1 MIGKPIKIIN
11 YKNMSLIINKQG
23 NNSVYHIMALFTV
36 IIWGTTFISTKV
48 LIKQGLSPED
58 ILFYRFLIAYIC
70 IWTICPRKLFANNL
84 KDELLFIAIGLCGG
98 SLYFIAENRA
108 LGITLASN
116 VSLIVCTA
124 SIFTA
129 ILSHL
134 FIKGERFKKNL
145 ISGSFI
151 ALAGVAFVVFNG
163 SFILKI
169 NPAGDILTITAALMW
184 AFYSII
190 LKRLDK
196 KYSTLLITRKVFFYG
211 IITLLPTFLISPLT
225 TDTHI
230 LFQPTV
236 LGNFIFLGVVASML
250 CYILWNMSIKHL
262 GAVRTTNYVYIV
274 PLVTLITSSIILNE
288 TITPFAIA
296 GALLILS
303 GVYIAEKGFPWFK
316 KIAS

>member
-1 MIGKPIKIIN
+1 MNIN
-11 YKNMSLIINKQG
+11 RNKWGSNSL
-23 NNSVYHIMALFTV
+23 YHIMALFTV

-58 ILFYRFLIAYIC
+58 ILFYRFMIAYIC

-84 KDELLFIAIGLCGG
+84 KDELLFITTGLCGG

-116 VSLIVCTA
+116 VSLIVCTT

-134 FIKGERFKKNL
+134 FIKGEKLKKNL
-145 ISGSFI
+145 IYGSFI

-169 NPAGDILTITAALMW
+169 NPVGDLLTITAALMW

-190 LKRLDK
+190 LKKLDK

-211 IITLLPTFLISPLT
+211 IVTLLPTFLISPLS
-225 TDTHI
+225 TDTHV
-230 LFQPTV
+230 LFQPIV
-236 LGNFIFLGVVASML
+236 LGNFIFLGIVASML

-262 GAVRTTNYVYIV
+262 GAARTTNYVYVV
-274 PLVTLITSSIILNE
+274 PLVTLITSSIIINE
-288 TITPFAIA
+288 TITVFAVT

-303 GVYIAEKGFPWFK
+303 GVYIAERGFHWPK
-316 KIAS
+316 

>member
-1 MIGKPIKIIN
+1 M
-11 YKNMSLIINKQG
+11 IINKGTQ
-23 NNSVYHIMALFTV
+23 NRSILFHFMALFTV
-36 IIWGTTFISTKV
+36 IIWGTTFISTKL
-48 LIKQGLSPED
+48 LIKNGLTAED
-58 ILFYRFLIAYIC
+58 ILFYRFSIAYIC
-70 IWTICPRKLFANNL
+70 IWTISPRKIFARTI
-84 KDELLFIAIGLCGG
+84 KDELLLVATGLCGG

-134 FIKGERFKKNL
+134 FIKGEKLRKNL
-145 ISGSFI
+145 IYGSFI

-169 NPAGDILTITAALMW
+169 NPIGDLLTITAAIMW

-190 LKRLDK
+190 LKKLDS
-196 KYSTLLITRKVFFYG
+196 KYSTLFITRKVFFYG
-211 IITLLPTFLISPLT
+211 IVTLSPIFIISPLN
-225 TDTHI
+225 TDKEI
-230 LFQPTV
+230 LLRPIV
-236 LGNFIFLGVVASML
+236 LGNFIFLGIVASML

-262 GAVRTTNYVYIV
+262 GAVRTTNYVYVV
-274 PLVTLITSSIILNE
+274 PLVTLITSSIIINE
-288 TITPFAIA
+288 PITFFAIT

-303 GVYIAEKGFPWFK
+303 GVYIAERGFHLPK
-316 KIAS
+316 

>member
-1 MIGKPIKIIN
+1 MN
-11 YKNMSLIINKQG
+11 INKNRWG
-23 NNSVYHIMALFTV
+23 SNSLYHIMAFFTV
-36 IIWGTTFISTKV
+36 IIWGTTFVSTKV
-48 LIKQGLSPED
+48 LIKEGLTPED
-58 ILFYRFLIAYIC
+58 IIFYRFLIAYIC
-70 IWTICPRKLFANNL
+70 IWIISPRKLFANNL
-84 KDELLFIAIGLCGG
+84 KDELLLVATGLCGG

-134 FIKGERFKKNL
+134 FVKGEKLKKNL

-169 NPAGDILTITAALMW
+169 NPAGDLLTITAAIMW

-190 LKRLDK
+190 LKKLDS
-196 KYSTLLITRKVFFYG
+196 KYSTIFITRKVFFYG
-211 IITLLPTFLISPLT
+211 IITLLPIFIISPLT
-225 TDTHI
+225 TDTRI
-230 LFQPTV
+230 LFQPMV
-236 LGNFIFLGVVASML
+236 IGNFIFLGVIASML
-250 CYILWNMSIKHL
+250 CYILWNKSVKHL
-262 GAVRTTNYVYIV
+262 GAVRTTNYIYIV
-274 PLVTLITSSIILNE
+274 PLITLITSSIVINE
-288 TITPFAIA
+288 TITLFAIT

-303 GVYIAEKGFPWFK
+303 GVYIAERGFHWSK
-316 KIAS
+316 

>member
-1 MIGKPIKIIN
+1 MN
-11 YKNMSLIINKQG
+11 INKNRWG
-23 NNSVYHIMALFTV
+23 SNSLYHIMALFTV

-58 ILFYRFLIAYIC
+58 ILFYRFMIAYIC
-70 IWTICPRKLFANNL
+70 IWTICPRKLFARNL
-84 KDELLFIAIGLCGG
+84 KDELLLVATGLCGG

-134 FIKGERFKKNL
+134 FIKGEKLKKNL
-145 ISGSFI
+145 IAGSFI
-151 ALAGVAFVVFNG
+151 ALTGVAFVVFNG

-169 NPAGDILTITAALMW
+169 NPAGDLLTITAALMW

-190 LKRLDK
+190 LKKLDS
-196 KYSTLLITRKVFFYG
+196 KYSTLFITRKVFFYG
-211 IITLLPTFLISPLT
+211 IITLLPTFLFTPLT

-230 LFQPTV
+230 LFQPV
-236 LGNFIFLGVVASML
+236 VFGNFIFLGVIASMI
-250 CYILWNMSIKHL
+250 CYISWNMSIKHL
-262 GAVRTTNYVYIV
+262 GAVRTTNYVYVV
-274 PLVTLITSSIILNE
+274 PLITLISSSIILNE
-288 TITPFAIA
+288 IITFFALA

-303 GVYIAEKGFPWFK
+303 GVYIAEKGFHLPK
-316 KIAS
+316 